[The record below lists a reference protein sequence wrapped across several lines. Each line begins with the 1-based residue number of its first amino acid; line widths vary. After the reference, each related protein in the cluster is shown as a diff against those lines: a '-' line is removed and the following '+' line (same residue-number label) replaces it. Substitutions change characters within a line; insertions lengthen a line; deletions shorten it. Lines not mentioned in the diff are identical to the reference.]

1 MFIVGIVIAVLAVIV
16 ALVFWIGFDSVVGAI
31 SSLVV
36 GFLLGGVFWFLS
48 SFYVQDPG
56 QANVLRAWDGTLVGT
71 ETAEGWHWKS
81 PWVDTITFDVRNQ
94 RLVYTGGA
102 SDGDNS
108 GGSSDGP
115 QITVQDGEGV
125 SSNVDVAVRYSI
137 DPSKVED
144 IYRLYRDEDSLISKL
159 IANDIRSMVRDA
171 ANKFDT
177 LELLAD
183 RAAFASE
190 ITSKLEARWED
201 DGILVDD
208 VALQEIRPPESV
220 VARYAEAQEAQIAVA
235 TETAKLESTK
245 VSAQQKVV
253 QAQAEADANALLNA
267 SLTPAILQQRYL
279 DTLAKLAAA
288 GNLVVVPEGF
298 GGIVN
303 VSGGTP

>member
-1 MFIVGIVIAVLAVIV
+1 MFIVGLVIAVIAIIV
-16 ALVFWIGFDSVVGAI
+16 AFVLWIAFDSTVGAI
-31 SSLVV
+31 VSIIV
-36 GFLLGGVFWFLS
+36 GGLFGGLFWFLS

-71 ETAEGWHWKS
+71 ETAEGWHWKA

-94 RLVYTGGA
+94 RLVYTGGS

-125 SSNVDVAVRYSI
+125 SSNVDVAIRYSI
-137 DPSKVED
+137 DPAMVED
-144 IYRLYRDEDSLISKL
+144 IYREYRDEASLVSKL

-177 LELLAD
+177 LELLAN
-183 RAAFASE
+183 RSEYAAA
-190 ITSKLEARWED
+190 ITSALEERWAD

-253 QAQAEADANALLNA
+253 QAQAEADANAILNA
-267 SLTPAILQQRYL
+267 SLSPNILQQRYL
-279 DTLAKLAAA
+279 DTLAKLAAE
-288 GNLVVVPEGF
+288 GNLV
-298 GGIVN
+298 ITD
-303 VSGGTP
+303 GTGTQVLVQR

>member
-1 MFIVGIVIAVLAVIV
+1 MFIVGIVIAVIAVIV
-16 ALVFWIGFDSVVGAI
+16 AAVLFLGLDSAIGAI
-31 SSLVV
+31 CSLVIGAIV
-36 GFLLGGVFWFLS
+36 GGLFWFLS

-94 RLVYTGGA
+94 RLVYTGGN
-102 SDGDNS
+102 SNGDNS
-108 GGSSDGP
+108 GGDADGA
-115 QITVQDGEGV
+115 QITVQDAEGV
-125 SSNVDVAVRYSI
+125 SSNVDLAVRYSI
-137 DPSKVED
+137 APSAVEA
-144 IYRLYRDEDSLISKL
+144 IYREYRDEASLVSKL
-159 IANDIRSMVRDA
+159 IANDIRSVTRDA

-183 RAAFASE
+183 RAAFGVE
-190 ITSKLEARWED
+190 IRELLEKKWED
-201 DGILVDD
+201 AGIIVDD
-208 VALQEIRPPESV
+208 IALQEIRPPESV

-253 QAQAEADANALLNA
+253 QAQAEADANAILNA
-267 SLTPAILQQRYL
+267 SLSENILQQRYL

-288 GNLVVVPEGF
+288 GNLV
-298 GGIVN
+298 ITD
-303 VSGGTP
+303 GTGSQVLVQR